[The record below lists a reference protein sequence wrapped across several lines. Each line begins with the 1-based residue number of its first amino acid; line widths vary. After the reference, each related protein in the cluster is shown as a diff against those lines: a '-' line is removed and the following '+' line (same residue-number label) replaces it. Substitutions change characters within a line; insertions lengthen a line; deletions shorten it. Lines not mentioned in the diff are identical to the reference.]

1 MKRYLVLENGNV
13 YEGEAMGAEGSVISE
28 IVFTTAMT
36 AYLETLTD
44 PSYKGQAVVQ
54 TFPLIGNYGII
65 TPDMESSKINVS
77 GYIVREVK
85 VGDPVVDDDGYVIS
99 YSSLIPVNEAGELK
113 VNAVDAYN
121 EESREYTYKAH
132 YDQGEIQGVNS
143 NIREDIVTNSR
154 PGIEVRKTDW
164 SGAALANAV
173 FTFKDE
179 DGKDVGANASFKSGK
194 DGFVTTAYLPAD
206 GTFYLKETGAP
217 KGFIGLSDP
226 ITITMEDGHETVEA
240 GDADSEAVSYET
252 IDGVKT
258 ITIKNRSYE
267 LKDVKS
273 DEEGNALENVE
284 FALYKQVTDATTGE
298 PRKDIRPMAGY
309 ESLKT
314 DENGIIP
321 KITNELRPGTYY
333 LSEVEPLEGYALIAG
348 DLVFT
353 ISQSGAVTIVAGS
366 DRSITEDKIDTMTSY
381 TITLINREADAKV
394 SFKKVDIEN
403 TDVPLA
409 GAKFDLYGTKS
420 DGSREDEPLYRD
432 MISQSDGMLKI
443 GTDKTEF
450 DLGSGVY
457 QLIETEAPAGY
468 VITAYKIRGISQN
481 GNRQFKVQ
489 TPDTVYSW
497 INAAYN
503 KNGNINRDVNSLTS
517 VSLKISTIAQY
528 SSGPWDNIPL
538 CFPEFTVTLKKI
550 GVTVMKVLTRK
561 KQKNK
566 MN

>member
-1 MKRYLVLENGNV
+1 
-13 YEGEAMGAEGSVISE
+13 
-28 IVFTTAMT
+28 
-36 AYLETLTD
+36 
-44 PSYKGQAVVQ
+44 
-54 TFPLIGNYGII
+54 
-65 TPDMESSKINVS
+65 
-77 GYIVREVK
+77 
-85 VGDPVVDDDGYVIS
+85 
-99 YSSLIPVNEAGELK
+99 
-113 VNAVDAYN
+113 
-121 EESREYTYKAH
+121 
-132 YDQGEIQGVNS
+132 
-143 NIREDIVTNSR
+143 
-154 PGIEVRKTDW
+154 
-164 SGAALANAV
+164 
-173 FTFKDE
+173 
-179 DGKDVGANASFKSGK
+179 
-194 DGFVTTAYLPAD
+194 
-206 GTFYLKETGAP
+206 
-217 KGFIGLSDP
+217 
-226 ITITMEDGHETVEA
+226 MEDGHEPVEA

-267 LKDVKS
+267 LKAVKS

-298 PRKDIRPMAGY
+298 PRKDIRPMEGY

-366 DRSITEDKIDTMTSY
+366 DRSITEDKIDAMTSY
-381 TITLINREADAKV
+381 TITLINRKADAKV

-420 DGSREDEPLYRD
+420 DGSRENEPLYRD

-457 QLIETEAPAGY
+457 HLTETEAPAGY
-468 VITAYKIRGISQN
+468 IMRTEPVIVTVTSSGVSYDEGTSISQS
-481 GNRQFKVQ
+481 GAGAVQDAATGAYLIKV
-489 TPDTVYSW
+489 TNTKGVELPKTGGMGTHW
-497 INAAYN
+497 IYIV
-503 KNGNINRDVNSLTS
+503 GSLL
-517 VSLKISTIAQY
+517 VLGCGIA
-528 SSGPWDNIPL
+528 L
-538 CFPEFTVTLKKI
+538 VA
-550 GVTVMKVLTRK
+550 RK
-561 KQKNK
+561 RLI
-566 MN
+566 